1 MPNSFGSFTHNLR
14 MITATQIETP
24 ALKANYNV
32 GYVWLISSVAAMGG
46 LLFGWDW
53 VVIGGAKPFF
63 QRYFALTS
71 ETQIGWA
78 NSCALIGCLAGALAA
93 GALSDKLG
101 RKRLL
106 IVSALLFAV
115 TSLGNALAHNFSIF
129 IAWRILGGVAIGL
142 ASNLSPMYIAEIAP
156 AQIRGRLVAI
166 NQLTVVVGILLAQY
180 INWFLVRNL
189 PQGATDE
196 FIRNSWFGQQGWR
209 WMFGLTAAPALL
221 FFIGMWLVPESPR
234 WLAKNGNPARARG
247 ILAKIGDEAYAD
259 AAIADIKCT
268 LAQEDVQRVR
278 FSDLLQPAMR
288 KVLVLGVVL
297 AVFQQWCGINVIFNY
312 AEEIFRAAG
321 YDISSVLKNIAWTGS
336 VNLAFT
342 FVALGVVD
350 RAGRR
355 PLMLLGSIG
364 LAVIYVAM
372 GFCYSTGVKGLPM
385 LLLVLAAIG
394 CYAMSLAP
402 VTWVV
407 ISEVFPNRIR
417 GAAMAVAVSALWIA
431 CFILTYTFPLLNAT
445 LGSAKTFWLYAAIC
459 VAGFIFIKL
468 KLPETRGKSLE
479 QIERELVD

>member
-1 MPNSFGSFTHNLR
+1 VV
-14 MITATQIETP
+14 TATQSETLR
-24 ALKANYNV
+24 LKADYGF
-32 GYVWLISSVAAMGG
+32 GYVWLISVVAAMGG

-63 QRYFALTS
+63 QRYFQLTS
-71 ETQIGWA
+71 EAQIGWA
-78 NSCALIGCLAGALAA
+78 NSCALIGCLIGALCA
-93 GALSDKLG
+93 GALSDKFG

-106 IVSALLFAV
+106 VAAALLFAV
-115 TSLGNALAHNFSIF
+115 TSLGNALASSFSVF
-129 IAWRILGGVAIGL
+129 IAWRISGGVAIGL

-166 NQLTVVVGILLAQY
+166 NQLTVVIGILLAQY

-189 PQGATDE
+189 PQGATDD
-196 FIRNSWFGQQGWR
+196 FIRTSWFGQQGWR
-209 WMFGLTAAPALL
+209 WMFGMTAVPSLL
-221 FFIGMWLVPESPR
+221 FFIGMLSVPESPR
-234 WLAKNGNPARARG
+234 WLAKNGQTNSARKV
-247 ILAKIGDEAYAD
+247 LAKIGGENYAN
-259 AAIADIKCT
+259 AATAEIQST
-268 LAQEDVQRVR
+268 LASEEIQRVR
-278 FSDLLQPAMR
+278 FADLLEPKMR
-288 KVLVLGVVL
+288 RVIVLGVVL

-342 FVALGVVD
+342 LVALGVVD
-350 RAGRR
+350 RGGRR
-355 PLMLLGSIG
+355 PLMLFGSAA

-372 GFCYSTGVKGLPM
+372 GFCYFSGVKGLPM

-407 ISEVFPNRIR
+407 ISEIFPNRIR
-417 GAAMAVAVSALWIA
+417 GAAMAAAVSSLWIA
-431 CFILTYTFPLLNAT
+431 CFLLTYTFPMLNAK
-445 LGSAKTFWLYAAIC
+445 LGSAGTFWLYAGIC
-459 VAGFIFIKL
+459 VAGFLFIKF
-468 KLPETRGKSLE
+468 KLPETRGKTLE